1 MLLTHAPL
9 NIFQIFYDV
18 HFVVDWRSYSAHY
31 PPWWVGC
38 WRPRSGHRLSP
49 WALEI
54 YRGTLGG
61 SGFISGKLLGHSEVR
76 ISILLCSYI
85 CGSWPGGS

>member
-31 PPWWVGC
+31 PPDALVAD
-38 WRPRSGHRLSP
+38 
-49 WALEI
+49 ALEVATG
-54 YRGTLGG
+54 YLRGRWKY
-61 SGFISGKLLGHSEVR
+61 IAVR
-76 ISILLCSYI
+76 
-85 CGSWPGGS
+85 